1 MPVQTGT
8 WQAGGVWDAVA
19 GRVFTDALNEGLA
32 RAAASRA
39 HAPAGRGG
47 GRDTPFV
54 AAVLS
59 AFEARLP
66 AAPTRAQKGG
76 AQEDGK
82 AQKDGAQEDGTQPPP
97 ALLVR
102 HARWSLLAAL
112 GPGVPP
118 PVAGG
123 LSAGHQAMV
132 LTLLLECLVLVL
144 LEAAPE
150 PDPGHQPGSAVREL
164 GRAAREALARAEGV
178 RAPGPPI
185 TGPLTRDG
193 DGRISPPVG

>member
-123 LSAGHQAMV
+123 SPQGTRRWCSPCSWSAWSWFFWRPHPNRIRGTNQ
-132 LTLLLECLVLVL
+132 
-144 LEAAPE
+144 
-150 PDPGHQPGSAVREL
+150 
-164 GRAAREALARAEGV
+164 GRL
-178 RAPGPPI
+178 
-185 TGPLTRDG
+185 
-193 DGRISPPVG
+193 

>member
-1 MPVQTGT
+1 MPVQSGT

-19 GRVFTDALNEGLA
+19 GRMFTDALNEGLA

-47 GRDTPFV
+47 ARDTPFV

-66 AAPTRAQKGG
+66 TSAAG
-76 AQEDGK
+76 AQG
-82 AQKDGAQEDGTQPPP
+82 DGAQEDGAHPRP
-97 ALLVR
+97 ALLVQQ
-102 HARWSLLAAL
+102 ARWSLLAAL

-132 LTLLLECLVLVL
+132 LTLLLECLVLAL
-144 LEAAPE
+144 LEAVPE
-150 PDPGHQPGSAVREL
+150 PDLGYQPESAVREL

-185 TGPLTRDG
+185 TGSLTRDG
-193 DGRISPPVG
+193 DGRISPP

>member
-1 MPVQTGT
+1 MRVMPVRTGT

-19 GRVFTDALNEGLA
+19 GRMFTDALNEGLA

-39 HAPAGRGG
+39 HPPAVRGG
-47 GRDTPFV
+47 ARDTPFV
-54 AAVLS
+54 AAVLG

-66 AAPTRAQKGG
+66 AGPG
-76 AQEDGK
+76 
-82 AQKDGAQEDGTQPPP
+82 DGARTDGTQPGP

-112 GPGVPP
+112 GQGVPP

-150 PDPGHQPGSAVREL
+150 PNPGHQPDSAVREL
-164 GRAAREALARAEGV
+164 GRAAREALARAEGI
-178 RAPGPPI
+178 RAPGSAI

-193 DGRISPPVG
+193 DG